1 MNYQKFNTILM
12 RVIAVLL
19 MLVLLSTAAVTGRF
33 ARYISSSTGSD
44 SARVA
49 KFNVDYT
56 LTPVEGKNGEF
67 TLQVTNKSEV
77 AVEYSVRVVFDN
89 ELSDGNL
96 EVKINDTTGTF
107 SDDKKTFTFGKIGEL
122 APNTVGAAVPM
133 TITLKNHKLIT
144 GGETKIEGL
153 STNKAF
159 NFTVAVTATQ
169 ID

>member
-1 MNYQKFNTILM
+1 VNYQKFNTILM

-33 ARYISSSTGSD
+33 ARYISSSSGSD

-56 LTPVEGKNGEF
+56 LAPVEGKNGEY
-67 TLQVTNKSEV
+67 TLRVQNNSEV
-77 AVEYSVRVVFDN
+77 AVKYSVSIVFEETLLADSLEATLGTKTVQLSADN
-89 ELSDGNL
+89 
-96 EVKINDTTGTF
+96 
-107 SDDKKTFTFGKIGEL
+107 KTISFGEIEQL
-122 APNTVGAAVPM
+122 APDANGTPYTL
-133 TITLKNHKLIT
+133 TITLKNPQLIT
-144 GGETKIEGL
+144 GTDEITGL
-153 STNKAF
+153 SATKTL